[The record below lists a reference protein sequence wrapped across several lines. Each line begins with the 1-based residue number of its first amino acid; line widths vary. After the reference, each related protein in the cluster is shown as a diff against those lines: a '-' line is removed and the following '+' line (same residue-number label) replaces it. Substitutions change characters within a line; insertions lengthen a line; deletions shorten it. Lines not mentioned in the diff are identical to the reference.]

1 VFPFVPPEGIQIR
14 DLAIRAGVRKQT
26 MAQSV
31 DQLEQAGY
39 LERRPNPRDGRS
51 RLIVL
56 TERGKAVLPL
66 AAGEGD
72 VIDTLIR
79 TLPIMCRAVRT
90 GRRLVEVSSSTT
102 FWFACPTH
110 MGQRSSPLGIGT
122 TPARGRQVHRFTQA
136 TDTASCLSC
145 AAGVRCGLG
154 PRRPAATRTRPPMAY
169 AIRTA
174 ASGVAPLPRK

>member
-1 VFPFVPPEGIQIR
+1 
-14 DLAIRAGVRKQT
+14 

-102 FWFACPTH
+102 FWFECPTH
-110 MGQRSSPLGIGT
+110 GSAIVPFRNRDDRRLVDARSIDSLRRLTPLR
-122 TPARGRQVHRFTQA
+122 A
-136 TDTASCLSC
+136 
-145 AAGVRCGLG
+145 
-154 PRRPAATRTRPPMAY
+154 
-169 AIRTA
+169 
-174 ASGVAPLPRK
+174 